1 MTLSGEVV
9 DWETHPEAAFA
20 AFIRSDAFSAL
31 SCRPARTGR
40 TPPVLRNSSIRLYCY
55 YFGRF
60 LAWAEKERLDWITAS
75 SVDLRR
81 FLDTPPEQGG
91 RQSRHSTIRQRY
103 LRLLE
108 RVYTRLGIE
117 PNPATHA
124 IYEMVMAGERGKDRM
139 KSYLTDREAI
149 AFMSALPIAQPFDE
163 GRPDFTGWKNRRD
176 RALLA
181 VMLGA
186 GLKVSEAVT
195 LPVDAVGEPL
205 SSGDV
210 PVTLTTTRGNGIPHR
225 SPCRAF
231 AVPALLAWRKER
243 LLLGIPGTLL
253 FPATSKGDGLERTG
267 VYKTVRATLS
277 RAGIGNKRLGPRT
290 LRNTFA
296 VAQLS
301 AGHSVE
307 VVSEWLGHRTL
318 KSTRLYLSR
327 P

>member
-1 MTLSGEVV
+1 MTLFYEPA
-9 DWETHPEAAFA
+9 DWKTRPEEAFA
-20 AFIRSDAFSAL
+20 DFVRSEAFSAL
-31 SCRPARTGR
+31 SCRPARTGQ
-40 TPPVLRNSSIRLYCY
+40 TPLVLRNSSIRLYRY

-60 LAWAEKERLDWITAS
+60 LAWARKERLDWTAAS
-75 SVDLRR
+75 SHDLRR
-81 FLDTPPEQGG
+81 FLDSPPEQGG
-91 RQSRHSTIRQRY
+91 RKSRHSTIRQRY

-108 RVYTRLGIE
+108 RVYALLETE
-117 PNPATHA
+117 PNPATYA

-139 KSYLTDREAI
+139 KSYLTNREAA
-149 AFMSALPIAQPFDE
+149 AFMNALPTAKRFDE
-163 GRPDFTGWKNRRD
+163 TRPDFTGWKDRRD

-186 GLKVSEAVT
+186 GLKVSEAVA

-210 PVTLTTTRGNGIPHR
+210 TVMIPAPRGNGIPHQA
-225 SPCRAF
+225 PCRAF
-231 AVPALLAWRKER
+231 AVEAVLAWRKER

-253 FPATSKGDGLERTG
+253 FPATSKGDELERTG

-290 LRNTFA
+290 LRNTYA
-296 VAQLS
+296 AAELS

-318 KSTRLYLSR
+318 QSTRLYLSR

>member
-1 MTLSGEVV
+1 MGNTSGSRICRF
-9 DWETHPEAAFA
+9 HPVGRFQ
-20 AFIRSDAFSAL
+20 
-31 SCRPARTGR
+31 R

-163 GRPDFTGWKNRRD
+163 GRPDFTGWKNRR
-176 RALLA
+176 RAPVVRRCTRHADDDPGKRNTTPVALPGIRRPG
-181 VMLGA
+181 VA
-186 GLKVSEAVT
+186 GLAKRTASSRDTGYTIVS
-195 LPVDAVGEPL
+195 
-205 SSGDV
+205 
-210 PVTLTTTRGNGIPHR
+210 
-225 SPCRAF
+225 
-231 AVPALLAWRKER
+231 
-243 LLLGIPGTLL
+243 
-253 FPATSKGDGLERTG
+253 
-267 VYKTVRATLS
+267 
-277 RAGIGNKRLGPRT
+277 
-290 LRNTFA
+290 
-296 VAQLS
+296 
-301 AGHSVE
+301 GHVQ
-307 VVSEWLGHRTL
+307 R
-318 KSTRLYLSR
+318 
-327 P
+327 